1 MSKIDK
7 LDKQVDEVLEL
18 DRLSDLLREV
28 SEVNLEEVTLD
39 PIQAHFNRRATEYM
53 EARVRSA
60 QRAKK
65 KGKKLKPDGRKFRKK
80 LHWKTRAKRE
90 RERYHNVIYPR
101 YLRKQAQVVHENGW
115 YDIMRR
121 GWENWGWTVMI
132 TREEWDTH
140 IEPLLHT
147 KGCNGTETCK
157 GCRVPYT
164 ERYNTSNPVV
174 SLKDIMIFDKNETGR
189 LKKPLFDGAE
199 FYLKQQGYSL

>member
-121 GWENWGWTVMI
+121 GWENWGWTVLI
-132 TREEWDTH
+132 TKEEWDEH
-140 IEPLLHT
+140 VQPLLVG
-147 KGCNGTETCK
+147 K
-157 GCRVPYT
+157 VPYT